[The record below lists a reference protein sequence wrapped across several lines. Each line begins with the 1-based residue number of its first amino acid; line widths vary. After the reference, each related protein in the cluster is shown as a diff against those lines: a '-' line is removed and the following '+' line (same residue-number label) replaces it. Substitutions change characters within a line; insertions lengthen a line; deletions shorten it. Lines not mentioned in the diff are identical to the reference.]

1 MAHFTMMANSTLVT
15 EFLLEVF
22 AESWEL
28 RILLSGVLFLLLYLG
43 SLLGNLTII
52 IATTVDQTLNTPM
65 YFFLRNLSIV
75 DMCYVSVTVPNAC
88 FNSFTDN
95 RNISVAGCAAQVFLI
110 FSCACI
116 EMLFL
121 TIMAQDRYVAICK
134 PLLYPVIMNHQFCV
148 QTTLA
153 SLLISLILASVHTF
167 QTFQLSFCHAKVVPE
182 FFCNIPSLLKL
193 SCSDTFNNK
202 LLVLLSAIVIG
213 CSCFTFIAISY
224 VRILST
230 VLKVPVKGER
240 GKAFSTCVPHIVVV
254 SVFLISAAYVYLR
267 PPVVTLEI
275 VKEIT
280 LSVCYTIVPPFL
292 NPIIYSLRNR
302 QIKEAV
308 KKVMLRISFIFEYK
322 RNEYFSDFSR
332 GRKLTN

>member
-1 MAHFTMMANSTLVT
+1 MMENSTLVT

-28 RILLSGVLFLLLYLG
+28 RILLSVLFLLVYLG
-43 SLLGNLTII
+43 SLLGNLIII
-52 IATTVDQTLNTPM
+52 IAITVDHTLNTPM

-88 FNSFTDN
+88 FNSLTDH
-95 RNISVAGCAAQVFLI
+95 RNISVVGCAAQIFFVF
-110 FSCACI
+110 FCACV
-116 EMLFL
+116 EMFFL
-121 TIMAQDRYVAICK
+121 TMMAQDRYVAICK

-148 QTTLA
+148 QMTLA
-153 SLLISLILASVHTF
+153 SLHSSLVIASVHTF
-167 QTFQLSFCHAKVVPE
+167 KTFQLSFCHSNVVPQ
-182 FFCNIPSLLKL
+182 FFCDIPSLLKL

-202 LLVLLSAIVIG
+202 LLMLISAIIIG
-213 CSCFTFIAISY
+213 CSCFTFIAVSY
-224 VRILST
+224 FRILST

-254 SVFLISAAYVYLR
+254 SVFLSSSTYVYLR
-267 PPVVTLEI
+267 PPVATLEV
-275 VKEIT
+275 VKEMT
-280 LSVCYTIVPPFL
+280 LSVSYTIVPPFL

-308 KKVMLRISFIFEYK
+308 KKVILRIYFVFDYK
-322 RNEYFSDFSR
+322 RNEYFSEFSR
-332 GRKLTN
+332 VGKLRN

>member
-1 MAHFTMMANSTLVT
+1 MNNSTLVT

-22 AESWEL
+22 AESCEL
-28 RILLSGVLFLLLYLG
+28 RILLSVLFLLVYLG
-43 SLLGNLTII
+43 SLFGNLII
-52 IATTVDQTLNTPM
+52 IIVTTVDQTLNTPM

-88 FNSFTDN
+88 FNSLTGQ
-95 RNISVAGCAAQVFLI
+95 RNISVTGCAAQIFFVF
-110 FSCACI
+110 FCACV
-116 EMLFL
+116 EMFFL

-148 QTTLA
+148 QMTLA
-153 SLLISLILASVHTF
+153 SLHSSLIIASVHTF
-167 QTFQLSFCHAKVVPE
+167 KTFQLSFCHSNVVPQ
-182 FFCNIPSLLKL
+182 FFCDIPSLLKL

-202 LLVLLSAIVIG
+202 LLMLISAIIIG
-213 CSCFTFIAISY
+213 CSCFTFIAVSY
-224 VRILST
+224 FRILST

-254 SVFLISAAYVYLR
+254 SVFLSSSTYVYLR
-267 PPVVTLEI
+267 PPVPTLEV
-275 VKEIT
+275 VKEMA
-280 LSVCYTIVPPFL
+280 LSVSYTIVPPFL

-308 KKVMLRISFIFEYK
+308 KKVILRISLVFEYK
-322 RNEYFSDFSR
+322 RNEYLLEFSR
-332 GRKLTN
+332 VRKLKK